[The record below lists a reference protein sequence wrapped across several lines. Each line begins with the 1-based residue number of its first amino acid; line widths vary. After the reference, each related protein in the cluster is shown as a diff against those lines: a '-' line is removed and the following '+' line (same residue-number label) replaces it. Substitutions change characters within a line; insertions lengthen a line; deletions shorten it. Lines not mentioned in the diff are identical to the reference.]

1 MSKLKL
7 IIGFLVIVLVAV
19 GVYFLLVQKTEEEKM
34 YRVGVLWTGGEFFS
48 DLFAAFKEEM
58 TELGYIEDQNIAYD
72 IYKAPEPVGNEEIV
86 RRYVDD
92 EVDLIFSFATEATIE
107 AKEVAMGTGIP
118 VVFTCAFIEGTYLVD
133 SVSSPGGN
141 ITGVRYPTTESAVG
155 RLEYL
160 HDIAPQ
166 VKRIWVPCL
175 KDYPTVA
182 AQFEAMEP
190 VASSL
195 EITLIPGPF
204 ASPAEVKVYLD
215 ERAASADIGMDAI
228 IMLAE
233 PFSITPE
240 VTELVFE
247 FADENNLPVS
257 SAMVLEETY
266 GPIVGF
272 HPTNTKMGSLAAPQ
286 VDKVLKGIAAGTIPV
301 VTADNDLRI
310 NYKAAQEL
318 GLDVPEGLLER
329 AIEII
334 R

>member
-7 IIGFLVIVLVAV
+7 LIGLLVIVLVAI
-19 GVYFLLVQKTEEEKM
+19 GIYFLSVQKAEEEKM
-34 YRVGVLWTGGEFFS
+34 YRIGVLWTGGDFFN

-58 TELGYIEDQNIAYD
+58 TGLGYIEGQNIAYD
-72 IYKAPEPVGNEEIV
+72 VYEAPEPVGNEEIV
-86 RRYVDD
+86 QGYVDD
-92 EVDLIFSFATEATIE
+92 EVNLIFSFATEATID
-107 AKEVAMGTGIP
+107 AKKVAAGTGIP
-118 VVFTCAFIEGTYLVD
+118 VVFTCTFIEGTHLVD
-133 SVSSPGGN
+133 SVSSPGDD

-166 VKRIWVPCL
+166 AERVWVPCL

-190 VASSL
+190 VASSSG
-195 EITLIPGPF
+195 ITLIPGLF
-204 ASPAEVKVYLD
+204 TSPAEVEAYLD
-215 ERAASADIGMDAI
+215 ECAASADIGMDAI

-240 VTELVFE
+240 VIELVFG
-247 FADENNLPVS
+247 FADEHNLPLS
-257 SAMVLEETY
+257 SAMVLEGAY

-272 HPTNTKMGSLAAPQ
+272 HPTNSKMGSLAAPQ
-286 VDKVLKGIAAGTIPV
+286 VDKVLKGIPAGRIPV

-310 NYKAAQEL
+310 NYKTAQKL
-318 GLDVPEGLLER
+318 GLEVPEGLLDR

-334 R
+334 Y

>member
-7 IIGFLVIVLVAV
+7 IIGFLVIALMVI
-19 GVYFLLVQKTEEEKM
+19 GIYFLSVQKTEEESYK
-34 YRVGVLWTGGEFFS
+34 VGVLWTGGDFFS
-48 DLFAAFKEEM
+48 DLFTAFKEEM
-58 TELGYIEDQNIAYD
+58 TELDYIEGQNITYD
-72 IYKAPEPVGNEEIV
+72 VYEASEPVGNEGIIQE
-86 RRYVDD
+86 YVDD

-107 AKEVAMGTGIP
+107 AKKVAAGTGIP
-118 VVFTCAFIEGTYLVD
+118 VVFTCTFIEGTHLVD
-133 SVSSPGGN
+133 SVSSPGDN
-141 ITGVRYPTTESAVG
+141 ITGVRYPTTESAAG

-166 VKRIWVPCL
+166 VERVWVPCL

-182 AQFEAMEP
+182 AQFEAMESM
-190 VASSL
+190 ASSL
-195 EITLIPGPF
+195 GITLTPGLF
-204 ASPAEVKVYLD
+204 ASPAEVKTYLD
-215 ERAASADIGMDAI
+215 ECAASADIGMDAI

-247 FADENNLPVS
+247 FADEHSLPVS
-257 SAMVLEETY
+257 SAMVLKEAY

-286 VDKVLKGIAAGTIPV
+286 VDKVLKGIPAGTIPV

-310 NYKAAQEL
+310 NYKVTQEL
-318 GLDVPEGLLER
+318 GLEVPEGLLER

>member
-1 MSKLKL
+1 MSKFKL
-7 IIGFLVIVLVAV
+7 VIIFLVVVLVVV
-19 GVYFLLVQKTEEEKM
+19 GAYFLLFQKAEEEKM
-34 YRVGVLWTGGEFFS
+34 YKVGVLWTGGEFFS

-72 IYKAPEPVGNEEIV
+72 VYRAPEPVGNEEIV
-86 RRYVDD
+86 QGYVDK
-92 EVDLIFSFATEATIE
+92 EVDLIFSFATEATVE
-107 AKEVAMGTGIP
+107 AKEIAVGTGIP
-118 VVFTCAFIEGTYLVD
+118 VVFTCAFVEGTHLVE

-166 VKRIWVPCL
+166 VERVWVPCL

-182 AQFEAMEP
+182 SQFDVMEP
-190 VASSL
+190 VAEEL
-195 EITLIPGPF
+195 GITLIPGLF
-204 ASPAEVKVYLD
+204 ASPAEVKAYLD
-215 ERAASADIGMDAI
+215 ECAASADIGMDAI

-240 VTELVFE
+240 VTGLVFE
-247 FADENNLPVS
+247 FADEHSLPVS
-257 SAMVLEETY
+257 SAMVLKEAY
-266 GPIVGF
+266 GPVVGF
-272 HPTNTKMGSLAAPQ
+272 HPTNTKMGSLAAAQ
-286 VDKVLKGIAAGTIPV
+286 ADKVLKGIPAGTTPV

-310 NYKAAQEL
+310 NYKEAQKL
-318 GLDVPEGLLER
+318 GLEVPEVFLER